1 MMAVKEEI
9 LAMVVDAIQEP
20 RRLDAYVASKQEKV
34 SRSQLSDEKTQLFLN
49 GKPVKKSR
57 LVKEGDRIEVHYQEA
72 CFEGIVAE
80 DIPLDVLYE
89 DQEMLVINKE
99 QGMVVHPAAG
109 NHEHTLVH
117 ALLFR
122 YGQDFSSAL
131 EDDEDGEVENP
142 ELSVRPGIVHRLDKD
157 TSGVLVIARNR
168 QSHKNLSEQFKER
181 TTHKVY
187 IALAKGVFKERT
199 GSIRTN
205 LKRDGNDR
213 KKFTTCSSGEGR
225 DARTDYTVLR
235 QYRDFALVRI
245 ELFTGRTHQ
254 IRVHFKSI
262 GHTLLGDPLYGKA
275 EGLTLMLHA
284 LLLEVASPS
293 TGRRIRCTAPMPERF
308 RVLLKTAPRPAS
320 ARVRS
325 GSFPTATGRD

>member
-1 MMAVKEEI
+1 MALQKQI
-9 LAMVVDAIQEP
+9 FTLVVDAIAEP
-20 RRLDAYVASKQEKV
+20 KRLDAYVASKQEKV
-34 SRSQLSDEKTQLFLN
+34 SRSQLSDENTRLFLN

-57 LVKEGDRIEVHYQEA
+57 LVKEGDRIEVHYQEEF
-72 CFEGIVAE
+72 FEGIVAQ
-80 DIPLDVLYE
+80 DIPLHVLYE
-89 DQEMLVINKE
+89 DREMLVINKE

-109 NHEHTLVH
+109 NHEHTLVN

-122 YGQDFSSAL
+122 YGQDFSPAF
-131 EDDEDGEVENP
+131 EDDEEGEVDNA

-168 QSHKNLSEQFKER
+168 QSHKSLSQQFKDR

-187 IALAKGVFKERT
+187 IALAKGVFKEKT

-213 KKFTTCSSGEGR
+213 KKFTTCSNDEGR

-262 GHTLLGDPLYGKA
+262 GHTLLGDPLYGKP
-275 EGLTLMLHA
+275 EGFTLMLHA
-284 LLLEVASPS
+284 LVLEVTNPS
-293 TGRRIRCTAPMPERF
+293 SGRRIRCIAPMPERF
-308 RVLLKTAPRPAS
+308 RTVLKTTPRPAS
-320 ARVRS
+320 VRVRS

>member
-1 MMAVKEEI
+1 MATQEKT
-9 LAMVVDAIQEP
+9 LKLVVGAIQEP
-20 RRLDAYVASKQEKV
+20 KRIDAYTASQQESV
-34 SRSQLSDEKTQLFLN
+34 SRSQLSDEKTQFFLN

-57 LVKEGDRIEVHYQEA
+57 LVKEGDAIEVHYCEE

-80 DIPLDVLYE
+80 DILLHVLYE
-89 DQEMLVINKE
+89 DQDMLVINKE

-109 NHEHTLVH
+109 NHEHTLVN

-122 YGQDFSSAL
+122 YGQDFSPSL
-131 EDDEDGEVENP
+131 EDDEMDFD
-142 ELSVRPGIVHRLDKD
+142 LALRPGIVHRLDKD

-168 QSHKNLSEQFKER
+168 QSHRNLSQQFKDR
-181 TTHKVY
+181 TTRKIY
-187 IALAKGVFKERT
+187 IALAKGVFKEKT
-199 GSIRTN
+199 GSIRAN
-205 LKRDGNDR
+205 LKRDANDR
-213 KKFTTCSSGEGR
+213 KKYTTCSSDEGR
-225 DARTDYTVLR
+225 EARSDFTVLR

-262 GHTLLGDPLYGKA
+262 GHPLLGDPLYGKP

-284 LLLEVASPS
+284 LILEVSSPS
-293 TGRRIRCTAPMPERF
+293 SGKRIRFVAPMPERF
-308 RVLLKTAPRPAS
+308 RALLASTPRPSS

-325 GSFPTATGRD
+325 GSFPTATSRD